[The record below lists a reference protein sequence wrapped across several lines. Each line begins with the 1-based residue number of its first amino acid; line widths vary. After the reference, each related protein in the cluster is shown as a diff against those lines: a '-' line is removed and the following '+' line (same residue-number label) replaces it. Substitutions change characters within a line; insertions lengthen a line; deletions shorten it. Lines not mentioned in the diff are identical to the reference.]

1 VTVDHS
7 SAPLPSID
15 TLRAFDAAVRLGSI
29 SRAAAHIHL
38 THGAVSRRIAALEDA
53 VGLPL
58 LERRARGVLPT
69 ADGLRLHAVVAEAL
83 DRLRAGLLEA
93 TARRAA
99 PVPVRVSVLPSFA
112 THFLMPRLAKFFAAH
127 PEMDLQLV
135 AEARLA
141 DLERDRIDL
150 AIRLGTGAWPGVRA
164 ELLMH
169 EELFPVYSA
178 ALRRRGALDAP
189 RQLEG
194 QTLLHDDNEEG
205 WRVWLQAVGWRVA
218 RTKSVIYS
226 DYNLV
231 LEAAANG
238 LGFAMGRGPLVAHLV
253 ASGRLLAAHARTA
266 HSPRQYYLITSG
278 APQRPEVKAFIDWLR
293 AQCPRATVSR
303 PGPRR
308 KTR

>member
-99 PVPVRVSVLPSFA
+99 PAPVRVSVLPSFA
-112 THFLMPRLAKFFAAH
+112 THFLMPHLAKFFAAH
-127 PEMDLQLV
+127 PAIDLQLV
-135 AEARLA
+135 AESRPA
-141 DLERDRIDL
+141 DLQRDRIDL

-178 ALRRRGALDAP
+178 TLRRRLDSP

-205 WRVWLQAVGWRVA
+205 WRVWLQAVGWRVP
-218 RTKSVIYS
+218 RTKSVTYS

-253 ASGRLLAAHARTA
+253 ASGRLLAAHATTA

-278 APQRPEVKAFIDWLR
+278 APQRAEVKAFIDWLR
-293 AQCPRATVSR
+293 GQCRLAAR
-303 PGPRR
+303 PRR
-308 KTR
+308 KAR